1 MAKSE
6 VLILLRCRDGSRVVM
21 NLYEAAA
28 YETYAD
34 GNSLFVVVGDQSKNE
49 KKSAPEKQMPCRCK

>member
-1 MAKSE
+1 MKTLE
-6 VLILLRCRDGSRVVM
+6 VESGKVRSVNFAQVPGRVRVVM

-49 KKSAPEKQMPCRCK
+49 KIST